1 MSRYAG
7 LTDRHAAAPALLQR
21 TAAAQFAAS
30 LLRADAVAAPAG
42 IATLMDDTTPAWPVA
57 PAAPL
62 ARRLLVE
69 GWRGVSHS
77 FAMVNQHQLL
87 ALRRLG
93 GVALHH
99 HDMPFFMPHWNK
111 LDTGAGFAPEQTAF
125 IESLPPLDAAAA
137 DTVYRI
143 CAPLQPPEKR
153 ARRTVTFAVTEFG
166 LTDRSFTD
174 LAVPLSAYTD
184 GGNLVVTPSRWSR
197 DRLIDR
203 GFAEPGV
210 RVVRH
215 GVDRDLYSPMS
226 AAERRANR
234 GAIGIQ
240 DDETVFLNVGLPA
253 WNKGIDLLV
262 HAFAIARRSRPR
274 CRLILKDAQKLYG
287 LGAEQVLRDLAAQQ
301 PALLT
306 ADVIG
311 AISVVGGNMSL
322 AELRL
327 LFGVADWYVSPYR
340 AEGFNLPVLEALACG
355 TPVIVSSGG
364 ATDDFCHGPAVHK
377 VPSIF
382 KRAALRDHPGAC
394 LLEPHL
400 PSLVE
405 LMENAA
411 RGGPLHDP
419 ENQLRADARE
429 ASAGWT
435 WDDAARDLLPL
446 I

>member
-1 MSRYAG
+1 MSSYAG
-7 LTDRHAAAPALLQR
+7 LIDKHGTSAAPLHR
-21 TAAAQFAAS
+21 IAATQVAAS
-30 LLRADAVAAPAG
+30 LMQAQAVAPPNGLAA
-42 IATLMDDTTPAWPVA
+42 LFNE
-57 PAAPL
+57 AAPPRPYASTATA

-69 GWRGVSHS
+69 GWRGISHS

-93 GVALHH
+93 SVDLYH
-99 HDMPFFMPHWNK
+99 HDMPFFMTHWNK

-125 IESLPPLDAAAA
+125 IEGLPPLDATQA

-153 ARRTVTFAVTEFG
+153 TRRTVTFAVTEFG

-215 GVDRDLYSPMS
+215 GVDRDLYSPMV

-234 GAIGIQ
+234 NAIGIR

-262 HAFAIARRSRPR
+262 HAFAITRLSQLR

-301 PALLT
+301 PELVT

-382 KRAALRDHPGAC
+382 KRAVVRDHPGAC

-419 ENQLRADARE
+419 EHQLRTDARE

-435 WDDAARDLLPL
+435 WDEAARDLLPL

>member
-1 MSRYAG
+1 MSGYAG
-7 LTDRHAAAPALLQR
+7 LTHRQAAVITPLQR
-21 TAAAQFAAS
+21 STAAQFAAG
-30 LLRADAVAAPAG
+30 LLRGDSAALHAGVAALLDQAAAG
-42 IATLMDDTTPAWPVA
+42 WPVVPTA
-57 PAAPL
+57 PT

-125 IESLPPLDAAAA
+125 IENLPPLDAAQA

-174 LAVPLSAYTD
+174 LAVPLRAYTD

-215 GVDRDLYSPMS
+215 GVDRDLYSPMA
-226 AAERRANR
+226 AAERQANR
-234 GAIGIQ
+234 KAIGIA

-262 HAFAIARRSRPR
+262 HAFAIARRAQPR

-301 PALLT
+301 PSLVT

-327 LFGVADWYVSPYR
+327 LFGVADCYVSPYR

-364 ATDDFCHGPAVHK
+364 ATDDFCHGPAVFK

-382 KRAALRDHPGAC
+382 KRAVVRDHPGAC

-419 ENQLRADARE
+419 EHPLRTAARE

>member
-1 MSRYAG
+1 MHTATAIEDTAQGDLAVLER
-7 LTDRHAAAPALLQR
+7 APPSPPPR
-21 TAAAQFAAS
+21 S
-30 LLRADAVAAPAG
+30 PK
-42 IATLMDDTTPAWPVA
+42 
-57 PAAPL
+57 
-62 ARRLLVE
+62 RLLVE

-87 ALRRLG
+87 ALQRLG
-93 GVALHH
+93 GLLLHH
-99 HDMPFFMPHWNK
+99 RDLPFFMPHWNK
-111 LDTGAGFAPEQTAF
+111 LDTGAGFAPAQTAF
-125 IESLPPLDAAAA
+125 IEGLPPLPTAAA

-143 CAPLQPPEKR
+143 CAPLQPPDR
-153 ARRTVTFAVTEFG
+153 QARRTVTFAVTEFG
-166 LTDRSFTD
+166 LTDRSFVDATLP
-174 LAVPLSAYTD
+174 LAAYTD

-215 GVDRDLYSPMS
+215 GVDRDLYRPLD
-226 AAERRANR
+226 AAERQDNR
-234 GAIGIQ
+234 RAIGFA

-262 HAFAIARRSRPR
+262 NAFAVVHRSQPR
-274 CRLILKDAQKLYG
+274 CRLVLKDAQKLYG

-301 PALLT
+301 PGLIT
-306 ADVIG
+306 SDVIA

-327 LFGVADWYVSPYR
+327 LFGVADCYVSPYR

-364 ATDDFCHGPAVHK
+364 ATDDFCDGPAVFK
-377 VPSIF
+377 VPSVF
-382 KRAALRDHPGAC
+382 KRSPIRDHPGAC
-394 LLEPHL
+394 LVEPHL
-400 PSLVE
+400 ASLVE
-405 LMENAA
+405 LMAAAA

-419 ENQLRADARE
+419 DTPLRQQARQT
-429 ASAGWT
+429 SAGWT

-446 I
+446 L